1 VDWVRPELL
10 VKDPM
15 WITNTWQNIVVNF
28 HQDIM
33 ANTLS
38 NFILRQM
45 DSGPLYW
52 PNHCRKEK
60 KKKTEHVSSGNTF
73 SYNCVFLLPGF
84 ERTVKQSSGSFF

>member
-1 VDWVRPELL
+1 MRPDLL

-15 WITNTWQNIVVNF
+15 WIANTQLNIVVNF

-45 DSGPLYW
+45 DSGLFYW
-52 PNHCRKEK
+52 PNHSRKEK
-60 KKKTEHVSSGNTF
+60 KKKTELVSSGNTF
-73 SYNCVFLLPGF
+73 LYN
-84 ERTVKQSSGSFF
+84 